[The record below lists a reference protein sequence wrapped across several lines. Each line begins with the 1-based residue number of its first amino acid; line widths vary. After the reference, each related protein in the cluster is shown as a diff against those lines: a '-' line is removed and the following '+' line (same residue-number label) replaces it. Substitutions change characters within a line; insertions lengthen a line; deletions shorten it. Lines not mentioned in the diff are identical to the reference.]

1 MKLSLVFDIL
11 HRRVQLVTDAKISNF
26 NHFDFVHRKMSNL
39 VAIERGIYYS
49 GERIYSEQTHEFST
63 RIRLVNK
70 QLSGAQES

>member
-1 MKLSLVFDIL
+1 
-11 HRRVQLVTDAKISNF
+11 
-26 NHFDFVHRKMSNL
+26 MSNL

-70 QLSGAQES
+70 QLSGARESENTEGLL